1 MSAVAVPEI
10 YTLLQQ
16 GRLQEAEQLARIGL
30 ATAPQDEAMLT
41 LLGVSLQMQKRADE
55 AADVHRRLTELRPQ
69 SKEHWSN
76 LGTALREAGRL
87 EEALATYRQAL
98 ALAPGDAVVS
108 LNLGLLH
115 MERAEY
121 PLARRH
127 LLEACHADPGLNEAR
142 LYGAMMCYECGDNPT
157 AERLVEDWRMWPDL
171 SDAQR
176 VDLAWLLTQLGQT
189 ADGEALFE
197 SVLETTQELPRVL
210 ANLILLRERVN
221 RLDEARALL
230 ARLPES
236 DESIDLV
243 ARSEVVAA
251 RAAMAMRERDL
262 PTARRLYEQLI
273 AVPQPERQRSNLY
286 FGLAHVCDKQGD
298 ADAAMQALAK
308 AHASQMETAAQ
319 LVPELLAPDVQPL
332 KTSTLWVSAEQRAGW
347 RPVAAPSTAE
357 SPVFVVG
364 FPRSGTTMLEQMLDA
379 HPALQA
385 MDERAFLQ
393 GVVERLRE
401 WYGLVYPDQLG
412 ELDDAQC
419 ARLREAYMQLV
430 GGVVQ
435 LKPGQRLVDKNPLNM
450 LRLPLI
456 NRLYPNAKIILAL
469 RHPCDVLVSCYMQSF
484 RAPSFAVLCSSLERL
499 ARGYVNAMQFWLH
512 HAALLE
518 PDIMELRYEAMLD
531 DFDGHVDRLGRFLEL
546 EDASPLRNFHQHARD
561 KGFISTPSYSQ
572 VVEPVNKRA
581 VGRWRRYQR
590 YLEPVLPI
598 LAPVME
604 HWGYEP

>member
-1 MSAVAVPEI
+1 MSAIPNPQI
-10 YTLLQQ
+10 YAALQQ
-16 GRLQEAEQLARIGL
+16 GRLLEAEQFARINL
-30 ATAPQDEAMLT
+30 ATAPTDETALT
-41 LLGVSLQMQKRADE
+41 LLGVSLQLQKRADE
-55 AADVHRRLTELRPQ
+55 AAAIYRRLTELCPNI
-69 SKEHWSN
+69 KEHWSN

-87 EEALATYRQAL
+87 DESLHAYHQAHQ
-98 ALAPGDAVVS
+98 LAPGDAIVK

-121 PLARRH
+121 PAARRF
-127 LLEACHADPGLNEAR
+127 LLEACHFDPALNEAR

-157 AERLVEDWRMWPDL
+157 AERLVEDWRLWEDL
-171 SDAQR
+171 TDHQR

-189 ADGEALFE
+189 TEGEALFE
-197 SVLETTQELPRVL
+197 AVLATTQERERVL
-210 ANLILLRERVN
+210 SNLAMLRERVN
-221 RLDEARALL
+221 RLDEAR
-230 ARLPES
+230 
-236 DESIDLV
+236 DLV
-243 ARSEVVAA
+243 AQLPQPDEVKDLNTRMEVVAA
-251 RAAMAMRERDL
+251 RVTMAVRDRDL
-262 PTARRLYEQLI
+262 PTARRYYEELL
-273 AVPQPERQRSNLY
+273 AVPQPERQRTNLC

-298 ADAAMQALAK
+298 VDAAMKALER
-308 AHASQMETAAQ
+308 AHACQMETASQ
-319 LVPELLAPDVQPL
+319 LVPELLDPKVQPL
-332 KTSTLWVSAEQRAGW
+332 KTSTLWLEPEQARW
-347 RPVAAPSTAE
+347 TPLAAPPVSE

-379 HPALQA
+379 HPGLQA

-393 GVVERLRE
+393 GVVERIRN
-401 WYGLVYPDQLG
+401 WYGLAYPSQLADI
-412 ELDDAQC
+412 DDAQ
-419 ARLREAYMQLV
+419 AERLRAAYYEMA
-430 GGVVQ
+430 GGVVR
-435 LKPGQRLVDKNPLNM
+435 LGPGQRLVDKNPLNM

-456 NRLYPNAKIILAL
+456 NRLFPNAKIILAL
-469 RHPCDVLVSCYMQSF
+469 RHPCDVLVSCYMQNF

-499 ARGYVNAMQFWLH
+499 ARGYVNAMEFWLH
-512 HAALLE
+512 HAALLK

-546 EDASPLRNFHQHARD
+546 DDASPLRNFHQHARD